1 MKLVDLSEVLGNRDF
16 SSTVS
21 ELMVLDRPL
30 KVHVVHDVLALLAP
44 IADHALASELEL
56 DHLLK
61 LVLAVGA
68 ILQLADFLQA

>member
-1 MKLVDLSEVLGNRDF
+1 MKLVDLSEVLSNRDF

-30 KVHVVHDVLALLAP
+30 KFHIVDNVLTLLAP

-56 DHLLK
+56 DHLLE

-68 ILQLADFLQA
+68 ILQLTDFL